1 MAELRGVLNALLTP
15 FTSDGEVVEE
25 RLLRA
30 LVDHS
35 IRGGIHGLVPCGST
49 GEFTSLSLDER
60 KLVLEIVLDETAGRV
75 PVVAHTGAMTT
86 REAVSL
92 SRHAERAGA
101 SAVMLVAPYYEPL
114 TLNEVSRYYK
124 DVAASVGISV
134 MVYNLPAA
142 TGVNLNPEEIAK
154 LAALVPN
161 IRYVKDTSGDM
172 SQAARLIHEYG
183 DVISTFVGHDT
194 LYLASI
200 VEGASGSVLGTGN
213 LLPSELAAIWD
224 ALQAQ
229 ELERARAMWAE
240 IFPLMRFLVS
250 GSYVAGL
257 KSGLEILGF
266 PIGVPRAPLEALG
279 ERQLSDLKTILS
291 ALPSPLSLY
300 ATEPT

>member
-15 FTSDGEVVEE
+15 FTSDGEVIEE

-114 TLNEVSRYYK
+114 TLNEVSRYYQ
-124 DVAASVGISV
+124 DVAGSVGVSV

-183 DVISTFVGHDT
+183 DVISTFVGLDT
-194 LYLASI
+194 LYFASI
-200 VEGASGSVLGTGN
+200 LEGASGSVLGTGN

-266 PIGVPRAPLEALG
+266 PVGVPRAPLDALG
-279 ERQLSDLKTILS
+279 EPQLSDLKKILS

>member
-92 SRHAERAGA
+92 SLHAERAGA

-114 TLNEVSRYYK
+114 TLNEVSRYYQ
-124 DVAASVGISV
+124 DVAGSVGVGV

-183 DVISTFVGHDT
+183 DVISTFVGLDT
-194 LYLASI
+194 LYFASI
-200 VEGASGSVLGTGN
+200 LEGASGSVLGTGN

>member
-15 FTSDGEVVEE
+15 FTSDGEVIEE
-25 RLLRA
+25 RQLRA

-114 TLNEVSRYYK
+114 TLNEVSRYYQ
-124 DVAASVGISV
+124 DVAGSVGVSV

-183 DVISTFVGHDT
+183 DVISTFVGLDT
-194 LYLASI
+194 LYFASI
-200 VEGASGSVLGTGN
+200 LEGASGSVLGTGN

-266 PIGVPRAPLEALG
+266 PVGVPRAPLDALG
-279 ERQLSDLKTILS
+279 EPQLSDLKKILS

>member
-15 FTSDGEVVEE
+15 FTSDGEVIEE

-183 DVISTFVGHDT
+183 DVISTFVGLDT
-194 LYLASI
+194 LYFASI
-200 VEGASGSVLGTGN
+200 LEGASGSVLGTGN

>member
-1 MAELRGVLNALLTP
+1 
-15 FTSDGEVVEE
+15 
-25 RLLRA
+25 
-30 LVDHS
+30 
-35 IRGGIHGLVPCGST
+35 
-49 GEFTSLSLDER
+49 
-60 KLVLEIVLDETAGRV
+60 
-75 PVVAHTGAMTT
+75 
-86 REAVSL
+86 
-92 SRHAERAGA
+92 
-101 SAVMLVAPYYEPL
+101 MLVAPYYEPL
-114 TLNEVSRYYK
+114 TLNEVSRYYQ
-124 DVAASVGISV
+124 DVAGSVGVGV

-183 DVISTFVGHDT
+183 DVISTFVGLDT
-194 LYLASI
+194 LYFASI
-200 VEGASGSVLGTGN
+200 LEGASGSVLGTGN

-266 PIGVPRAPLEALG
+266 PVGVPRAPLDALG
-279 ERQLSDLKTILS
+279 EPQLSDLKTILS
-291 ALPSPLSLY
+291 ALPSPLPLY

>member
-15 FTSDGEVVEE
+15 FTSDGEVIEE

-101 SAVMLVAPYYEPL
+101 SAVMLVAPYYETL
-114 TLNEVSRYYK
+114 TLNEVSRYYQ
-124 DVAASVGISV
+124 DVAGSVGVGV

-183 DVISTFVGHDT
+183 DVISTFVGLDT
-194 LYLASI
+194 LYFASI
-200 VEGASGSVLGTGN
+200 LEGASGSVLGTGN

-266 PIGVPRAPLEALG
+266 PVGVPRAPLDALG
-279 ERQLSDLKTILS
+279 EPQLSDLKTILS
-291 ALPSPLSLY
+291 ALPSPLPLY

>member
-15 FTSDGEVVEE
+15 FTSDGEVIEE

-114 TLNEVSRYYK
+114 TLNEVSRYYQ
-124 DVAASVGISV
+124 DVAGSVGVGV

-183 DVISTFVGHDT
+183 DVISTFVGLDT
-194 LYLASI
+194 LYFASI
-200 VEGASGSVLGTGN
+200 LEGASGSVLGTGN

-266 PIGVPRAPLEALG
+266 PVGVPRAPLDALG
-279 ERQLSDLKTILS
+279 EPQLSDLKTILS